1 MTTLGRAII
10 LAALLAMLAGTAPAF
25 AQQAMQAQIGA
36 LRQACRSDYMRHC
49 SSVPTGGTEAL
60 QCLQQHAAA
69 VSAPC
74 QQALAKVGSNSTAI
88 AAPSAAAAEPL
99 QPSTTAPGRE
109 AGQAATGR
117 WPHSFTKD
125 GAAITVYQ
133 PQAVSWSDRKTLVAR
148 AAVAVMPAGQTK
160 AVLGTIQLSVDTH
173 TDDTTGIVSLSD
185 PVLTETHFPSLD
197 TQHAAI
203 LDAKIRTELPTM
215 QMPTV
220 PLASILLS
228 LGQSPVAPVALNND
242 PPTIF
247 YANHPASL
255 LVFDGEPVL
264 VPIKGTA
271 LFQAVNTNWDV
282 FVYQNTWY
290 LLNNR
295 IWLLGPAASGPYA
308 PVKQL
313 PSAFR
318 ALANNSKFA
327 NVRRAIPAIP
337 PKSTEQVPTIFVST
351 RPADIIVTEGA
362 PQLAPVP
369 GTGLKRVTNTPN
381 ALFFDA
387 VQGSYYVL
395 LSGRWFAAPDLNGP
409 WQFAT
414 EKLPPDFALIS
425 PDGSSG
431 AILASVPGTV
441 QAQDAVLKAQI
452 PTTATL
458 QRNAVKNTVVYA
470 GAPQFKPI
478 PGTTILHAVN
488 TSSVVLKIGD
498 KYYGCE
504 NGAWFVAPS
513 PTGPWMLATSLPPA
527 IKKIPPT
534 SPLYPVAYVQIY
546 GSTPTTVT
554 YGYTAGYLMGYV
566 SAGVLV
572 YGTGYYYPPVVIPA
586 AVPVYYPYPYT
597 YGGAVYY
604 SPNTGTWG
612 RTGTV
617 YGPYGGAATGGRYYN
632 PTTGAWAQGGAIYG
646 PYGGAGAFS
655 AYNPSTG
662 SYARGS
668 ASWSNGYGSAD
679 ASFYNA
685 RTGVSGSTNQNW
697 NPYSRWGSSNFT
709 GPNKTVHTQ
718 SRSNAYGSA
727 GGFSSSTGAEGAG
740 YHNKVTGSRGGVV
753 KTANGD
759 VYAGRDGNVYQHTD
773 NGWSKWG
780 NGGWNPVQPPNNRG
794 NGMQGRNQ
802 LGSSQ
807 GGRFRNQTLDANNYT
822 QLQRD
827 QLGRNAG
834 GGLRGSF
841 RGGGG
846 GGFRRRR

>member
-1 MTTLGRAII
+1 MKTLGRGNI
-10 LAALLAMLAGTAPAF
+10 LAALLATLVGTAPAF
-25 AQQAMQAQIGA
+25 AQQPTQAQIGA
-36 LRQACRSDYMRHC
+36 LRQACRSDYMKHC
-49 SSVPTGGTEAL
+49 SSVPTGGAEAL
-60 QCLQQHAAA
+60 LCLEQHATAVSAQCQRALAA
-69 VSAPC
+69 VSR
-74 QQALAKVGSNSTAI
+74 NSTAI
-88 AAPSAAAAEPL
+88 AAPPSAPA
-99 QPSTTAPGRE
+99 QPSQPSAMAPGTE
-109 AGQAATGR
+109 AGQAATGH

-148 AAVAVMPAGQTK
+148 AAIAVTPAGQTK
-160 AVLGTIQLSVDTH
+160 EVLGTIQLSVDTH
-173 TDDTTGIVSLSD
+173 TDDPTGIVSLSD
-185 PVLTETHFPSLD
+185 PVLMETHFPSLD
-197 TQHAAI
+197 TQHAATI
-203 LDAKIRTELPTM
+203 DARIRADLPTM

-220 PLASILLS
+220 PLVSILLS

-242 PPTIF
+242 PPTIL

-271 LFQAVNTNWDV
+271 ISQAVNTNWDV
-282 FVYQNTWY
+282 FVNQNTWY
-290 LLNNR
+290 LLNNHV
-295 IWLLGPAASGPYA
+295 WLSGPGASGPYT
-308 PVKQL
+308 PVGQL
-313 PSAFR
+313 PSAFQR
-318 ALANNSKFA
+318 LANNSNFP
-327 NVRRAIPAIP
+327 NIRNAIPAIP
-337 PKSTEQVPTIFVST
+337 PKSTEQVPTVFVST
-351 RPADIIVTEGA
+351 EPADIIVTQGA

-387 VQGSYYVL
+387 AQSRYYVL

-414 EKLPPDFALIS
+414 DRLPPDFVLIS

-431 AILASVPGTV
+431 AVLASVPGTV
-441 QAQDAVLKAQI
+441 QAQEAVLRAQI

-458 QRNAVKNTVVYA
+458 KRKAAKFTVVYA

-478 PGTTILHAVN
+478 AGTKILHAVN
-488 TSSVVLKIGD
+488 TSSVVLMIGD
-498 KYYGCE
+498 RYYGCE
-504 NGAWFVAPS
+504 NGVWFVAVS
-513 PTGPWMLATSLPPA
+513 PTGPWTLAASLPSA

-534 SPLYPVAYVQIY
+534 SPLYPVTYVQIY

-554 YGYTAGYLMGYV
+554 YGYTTGYLMGYV
-566 SAGVLV
+566 SAGALV

-586 AVPVYYPYPYT
+586 PVPVYYPYPYT
-597 YGGAVYY
+597 YGGTVYY
-604 SPNTGTWG
+604 NPNVGAWA

-668 ASWSNGYGSAD
+668 ASWSNGYGSAN
-679 ASFYNA
+679 ASFYNG

-697 NPYSRWGSSNFT
+697 NPYSRWGSSTFA
-709 GPNKTVHTQ
+709 GPNKTIHTQ
-718 SRSNAYGSA
+718 SASNAYGSA
-727 GGFSSSTGAEGAG
+727 GAFSSSTGAKGTG
-740 YHNKVTGSRGGVV
+740 YHNKVTGNSGGAV

-780 NGGWNPVQPPNNRG
+780 NGGWNPVQPPKNGGNR
-794 NGMQGRNQ
+794 MQGRNQ

-807 GGRFRNQTLDANNYT
+807 GGEFRHETLDAGNYS

-827 QLGRNAG
+827 QLGRSAG
-834 GGLRGSF
+834 GGLRGGF

-846 GGFRRRR
+846 GFGRRR